1 MIPLS
6 KGPFSFYANHTSWL
20 NQIECWFSIL
30 SASALGSQ
38 LVDVKQLREAIDH
51 YICAYNAQA
60 APLEWRQGEI
70 KQQPL
75 RDNAWRRA
83 SAVCA
88 ADDASKNRNKPAT
101 ARL

>member
-1 MIPLS
+1 LS
-6 KGPFSFYANHTSWL
+6 RQALKEASF
-20 NQIECWFSIL
+20 
-30 SASALGSQ
+30 
-38 LVDVKQLREAIDH
+38 VDVKQFTRSDQDH

-60 APLEWRQGEI
+60 APFEWRQGEI

-83 SAVCA
+83 SAVWA
-88 ADDASKNRNKPAT
+88 ADGASKNRNKPAI